1 MHLRQTASIIF
12 HENTVFFH
20 ILALYALDPR
30 EQLAHEIQTVTNFA
44 QQKQSNSFE
53 MDKLCQ
59 FTRSVPKKLP
69 EKKWTYCHNILQII
83 TINIVGVSATK

>member
-1 MHLRQTASIIF
+1 MLILAFKANSIHYIPW
-12 HENTVFFH
+12 NYIFFH

-59 FTRSVPKKLP
+59 FRSVPKKLP
-69 EKKWTYCHNILQII
+69 EKNGQFTNHHYNYLQLYLYI
-83 TINIVGVSATK
+83 S

>member
-1 MHLRQTASIIF
+1 MHL
-12 HENTVFFH
+12 ENVH
-20 ILALYALDPR
+20 RIRER

-59 FTRSVPKKLP
+59 FTRLVPK
-69 EKKWTYCHNILQII
+69 I
-83 TINIVGVSATK
+83 A

>member
-1 MHLRQTASIIF
+1 MKSQI
-12 HENTVFFH
+12 TVFFH
-20 ILALYALDPR
+20 ILAHCALDPR

-59 FTRSVPKKLP
+59 FTRSVPKKLL
-69 EKKWTYCHNILQII
+69 EKNGHTAII
-83 TINIVGVSATK
+83 FYKSSL

>member
-1 MHLRQTASIIF
+1 MKSQI
-12 HENTVFFH
+12 TVFFH
-20 ILALYALDPR
+20 ILALCALDPR

-83 TINIVGVSATK
+83 TIITCSYISIYFLSST

>member
-1 MHLRQTASIIF
+1 MKLQ
-12 HENTVFFH
+12 FFH
-20 ILALYALDPR
+20 ILALCALDPR

-69 EKKWTYCHNILQII
+69 EKNGHTAI
-83 TINIVGVSATK
+83 TFYKSSL